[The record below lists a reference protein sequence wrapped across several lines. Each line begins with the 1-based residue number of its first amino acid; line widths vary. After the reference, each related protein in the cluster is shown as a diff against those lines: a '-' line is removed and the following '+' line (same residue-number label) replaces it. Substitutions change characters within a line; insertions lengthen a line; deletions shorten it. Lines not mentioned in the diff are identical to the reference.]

1 MAAFGKRTPAH
12 EPEPEAA
19 RLSKRSRTVSL
30 VLLVGAGA
38 AAWGLSRIDP
48 SQREEDALVYPT
60 EEGCAAGH
68 VRSVDECRDAF
79 LEARDLYPRIAPRY
93 ATSAECEAHH
103 GAGGCLAG
111 GTLSPEAAGW
121 FVPVMAGVMMG
132 RTLAQGL
139 PVQPLF
145 PHRPEERQAASG
157 GAGGYCTSSGGR
169 VWASS
174 GGSGTTARVSSA
186 VARSRDTSARVVR
199 GGLGGTGR
207 AVAASASSGHGSDG
221 SSAHA
226 SSAHA
231 SSAHTSSGG

>member
-1 MAAFGKRTPAH
+1 MPAFGKRTPAR
-12 EPEPEAA
+12 EPEPGAP
-19 RLSKRSRTVSL
+19 RFSKRSQTVSL

-38 AAWGLSRIDP
+38 AAWGLSRVDP

-60 EEGCAAGH
+60 EEGCTAGH
-68 VRSVDECRDAF
+68 VRSVEECRDAF
-79 LEARDLYPRIAPRY
+79 REARDLYPRIAPRY

-103 GAGGCLAG
+103 GASGCLAG
-111 GTLSPEAAGW
+111 GSLSPEAAGW

-145 PHRPEERQAASG
+145 PHRPEDERQAASG
-157 GAGGYCTSSGGR
+157 GSAGGYCTSSGGR

-186 VARSRDTSARVVR
+186 VARNRDSAARVVR
-199 GGLGGTGR
+199 GGLGSTGR
-207 AVAASASSGHGSDG
+207 SFAAVSSSGHASGHASSGG
-221 SSAHA
+221 
-226 SSAHA
+226 
-231 SSAHTSSGG
+231 